1 MSQSSH
7 KNNKTTL
14 AVLTASALAL
24 PVFQSAAATAPTET
38 EIGYRYSSYQEDDAP
53 SALVATGSTK
63 RYSIDTQ
70 QFRLLSPVGKNFSV
84 SLDILTE
91 TMSGAS
97 PLGTQSDGS
106 GNPQLVMSGASISE
120 ERDDVRANVSHYG
133 SSVTTSLTFGQSDE
147 NDYAATYY
155 GAGWE
160 WEFNQKNSA
169 IQLAVSRSD
178 DEITPTDA
186 ILFGRI
192 QSASKNTTGVSLGF
206 SQILSKTNLI
216 QFGLELSQDKGYLS
230 DPYKTADVRPD
241 SRTRAAAVVRYRSFY
256 PKSHGAIHLDY
267 RYYWDDWD
275 VTSHTISLAW
285 YKNVTSRFQLIPSI
299 RYYSQTEASFYE
311 PYKVVANTNP
321 YYSSDYRLSPY
332 GAIAVGLQLVHK
344 FKSWSYT
351 AKIERYE
358 ADASYSLEKVAVENP
373 GLVSFTLITAG
384 FDIKF

>member
-1 MSQSSH
+1 MRQSSH

-24 PVFQSAAATAPTET
+24 PAFQSAAATAPTEA
-38 EIGYRYSSYQEDDAP
+38 EIGYRYSSYQEDDVP

-91 TMSGAS
+91 SMSGAS
-97 PLGTQSDGS
+97 SLGTRSDGS
-106 GNPQLVMSGASISE
+106 GNPQLVMSGASILE

-133 SSVTTSLTFGQSDE
+133 SSVTTSLTLGQSDE

-169 IQLAVSRSD
+169 IQFAVSRSD
-178 DEITPTDA
+178 DKITPTDA
-186 ILFGRI
+186 TLFGRI

-230 DPYKTADVRPD
+230 DPYKTADARPD